1 MALNQNAHRRNMKS
15 MQTIEELRRNQKKY
29 NKYPT
34 YSTINEMSD
43 YAHDIGDGLS
53 NVNNEKISNIGK
65 TIANNSGDDLK
76 KNLFG
81 FAKDKISSLVNKDKL
96 PNASTGNAVSNVVN
110 NADDTLNVINN
121 SSNIK
126 DAANGLSSL
135 ANTTN
140 NIANVAD
147 TAGDVAKVADTAGK
161 VADTASKASQAS
173 NAISKVGNSN
183 PVLSTATGALQVG
196 GDLAKGNYLD
206 AGLNAAATAANFIPV
221 YGQAVAAAIKI
232 GQKVKQMF
240 DKKKQESMQRSQ
252 QAAEQTTQSSLEEL
266 NDTKNEIAQKQAQ
279 QQQAIDNG
287 FESKTP
293 MTKPSMDNIANEV
306 KPVQPV
312 VKPIEAPIPPVTPVE
327 TQPQEESK
335 ADIVKGIFDKVQLAS
350 DIKNAKA
357 PSSEPVGNFVE
368 KGNIDLFNRPVT
380 QNADGTI
387 STVRSMS
394 FNDGNHEVL
403 IPTVADDGAILSE
416 EDAIDNY
423 YKTGKHLGK
432 FNSVE
437 DANKYADS
445 LHNQQDE
452 LYSGSNGGE
461 ALPKETTTK
470 GLMDKVKGLF
480 SKEEG
485 QMTGGAADSSKIL
498 DMFEDPTVFSDY
510 NKLARE
516 QEQKQGTAPFKN
528 LKYGLQG
535 KLRGDTTSDM
545 NGSVAYDYRSPATQE
560 NENRRIADM
569 INKEIEARRQLA
581 QQAQQPAV
589 QEQTAQQP
597 IKIGQDVQFTPE
609 QQARYNKAM
618 AIQNAG
624 SQSEALPPVPTATP
638 TSSPSRTNFDTNQ
651 FEIIE
656 PDGTMH
662 PAQQAQQPVIQGQ
675 VSTTQP
681 AQAAQPQQ
689 QVIPYDEK
697 QGKVA
702 DVMRR
707 IRQGWDENTTEKFNP
722 TNITDKTYNA
732 LVQDKDGNISKQ
744 EIAKNIWNRVGEGVG
759 TGQKLLSNP
768 LMQGL
773 IAGALYKATGG
784 DTGESLAYGADWAQ
798 KKAKSDFYQKQMDP
812 NFKPNIIGGYTAEDW
827 KTKESIENAKA
838 QQQYS
843 QALLEERRR
852 ENNIRIQKMIS
863 DMQKGSNSTQDPSFN
878 ETLNGILSNK
888 YIAPERK
895 LEALSNLLRDYSTRG
910 KSQLA
915 YAKSFADL
923 YGIDLDLGI

>member
-1 MALNQNAHRRNMKS
+1 MALNQDAHRRNQEAFERVK
-15 MQTIEELRRNQKKY
+15 QLRAKQKKY
-29 NKYPT
+29 NITPENAYK
-34 YSTINEMSD
+34 SANQLSE
-43 YAHDIGDGLS
+43 YANTAGKGLDKLGQIT
-53 NVNNEKISNIGK
+53 NNETLQNLGQK
-65 TIANNSGDDLK
+65 IANNTGSNLK
-76 KNLFG
+76 NNMFN
-81 FAKDKISSLVNKDKL
+81 FAKDKITTLADKAAAAK
-96 PNASTGNAVSNVVN
+96 NAASTASNAASTAGNVSNAASTAS
-110 NADDTLNVINN
+110 NA
-121 SSNIK
+121 
-126 DAANGLSSL
+126 
-135 ANTTN
+135 
-140 NIANVAD
+140 ANVASN
-147 TAGDVAKVADTAGK
+147 ASNVANA
-161 VADTASKASQAS
+161 ASTAS
-173 NAISKVGNSN
+173 NAASAASNASNAANAASSASSAASSGASAAPVVG
-183 PVLSTATGALQVG
+183 TALGAVSAGNNFAKGDNVNGALDVVKTGA
-196 GDLAKGNYLD
+196 A
-206 AGLNAAATAANFIPV
+206 FIPV
-221 YGQAVAAAIKI
+221 YGWIVSAAISAFQKARNMFIDKKMKAHAKTQDAAAKATE
-232 GQKVKQMF
+232 
-240 DKKKQESMQRSQ
+240 ESMMSANETKQKIANKRAEMQ
-252 QAAEQTTQSSLEEL
+252 QQMAAENPINGQLGDSNL
-266 NDTKNEIAQKQAQ
+266 NQMGMPSKQA
-279 QQQAIDNG
+279 I
-287 FESKTP
+287 T
-293 MTKPSMDNIANEV
+293 NEF
-306 KPVQPV
+306 KQ
-312 VKPIEAPIPPVTPVE
+312 
-327 TQPQEESK
+327 
-335 ADIVKGIFDKVQLAS
+335 
-350 DIKNAKA
+350 
-357 PSSEPVGNFVE
+357 EPVGNFAE

-403 IPTVADDGAILSE
+403 IPTVADDGSILSE

-437 DANKYADS
+437 DANKYAET
-445 LHNQQDE
+445 LHNQQDG
-452 LYSGSNGGE
+452 LYSGSNGGK
-461 ALPKETTTK
+461 ALPKETISQ
-470 GLMDKVKGLF
+470 GIMDKVKGLF
-480 SKEEG
+480 GKEEG
-485 QMTGGAADSSKIL
+485 QMTGGAANASSIL

-528 LKYGLQG
+528 FKYGLQG

-545 NGSVAYDYRSPATQE
+545 NGSVAYDYRSPATKE

-569 INKEIEARRQLA
+569 INKEIEARRQPA
-581 QQAQQPAV
+581 QQVQQPAV

-624 SQSEALPPVPTATP
+624 SQSEALPPVPTVTP
-638 TSSPSRTNFDTNQ
+638 TASPSRANFNPNQ
-651 FEIIE
+651 FDIIN
-656 PDGTMH
+656 PDGTIT
-662 PAQQAQQPVIQGQ
+662 PASQQAQQPVIQGQ

-681 AQAAQPQQ
+681 AQLVDLAQTKQQ
-689 QVIPYDEK
+689 AIPYDEK
-697 QGKVA
+697 AGRVA
-702 DVMRR
+702 NIMQR
-707 IRQGWDENTTEKFNP
+707 IRQGYGENTTESFDPANMA
-722 TNITDKTYNA
+722 DKTFTGA
-732 LVQDKDGNISKQ
+732 VKDENGNVVNK
-744 EIAKNIWNRVGEGVG
+744 EINKNIWNRLGEGVG

-773 IAGALYKATGG
+773 IAGAVYKATGG
-784 DTGESLAYGADWAQ
+784 DGGESLKYGVDWAQ
-798 KKAKSDFYQKQMDP
+798 NKAKSDYYQKQINP
-812 NFKPNIIGGYTAEDW
+812 NAKPSILGGYTAEDW

-843 QALLEERRR
+843 QAILEERRR